1 MTLKKRKKEKLI
13 LKYYVGICGHYGG
26 KKVFLD
32 GQTVKTKN
40 VTSELIKKYGQ
51 QRVVTVDTYGGVKS
65 LLKCLKKLH
74 FMLKNCENI
83 IILPAHNSI
92 KIFPFFL
99 VVLNQ
104 FYHRKLHYIVIG
116 GWLPEFVKS
125 NYHISKV
132 LKRLDYIYV
141 ETSTMQKELVR
152 QGFKNIIIMPNF
164 KRLNIISSELLSHQ
178 YAKPFRL
185 CTFSRVMKQKGV
197 EDVID
202 VVNKIND
209 KRGQTIFKLDIYG
222 QIDSDYEEDFNKL
235 KEEFSTYVKYRG
247 AVPAEKSVD
256 ILRDYFALVFPTHF
270 YTEGIPGTIIDA
282 YAAGVPVIASKWES
296 FKDVI
301 EDGITGFG
309 YEFGNKAELQKRLE
323 YIADNPKLI
332 INMKSACIEKADQ
345 FMPENAIL
353 KMKL

>member
-1 MTLKKRKKEKLI
+1 MILKRRKEDNLV

-26 KKVFLD
+26 NKVFLD

-40 VTSELIKKYGQ
+40 VTSELIKKYGKQ
-51 QRVVTVDTYGGVKS
+51 KVVTVDTYGGVKS
-65 LLKCLKKLH
+65 ILKCLKKLH

-92 KIFPFFL
+92 KVFPFFL

-104 FYHRKLHYIVIG
+104 FYHRKIHYIVIG

-125 NYHISKV
+125 NHYIAKV

-141 ETSTMQKELVR
+141 ETSTMKKELVK
-152 QGFKNIIIMPNF
+152 QGFKNTIIMPNF
-164 KRLNIISSELLSHQ
+164 KRLNIINAELLSHQ
-178 YAKPFRL
+178 YIKPFKL
-185 CTFSRVMKQKGV
+185 CTFSRVMKQKGI

-202 VVNKIND
+202 VVNEIND
-209 KRGQTIFKLDIYG
+209 KRGQIIFELDIYG
-222 QIDSDYEEDFNKL
+222 QIDSDYEDEFNKL
-235 KEEFSTYVKYRG
+235 KEEFSINIKYKG
-247 AVPAEKSVD
+247 AVLAEKSVD
-256 ILRDYFALVFPTHF
+256 IIQDYFALVFPTHF

-282 YAAGVPVIASKWES
+282 YAAGVPVIASEWES

-301 EDGITGFG
+301 DNGITGLG
-309 YEFGNKAELQKRLE
+309 YEFGNKMDLQKKLE

-332 INMKSACIEKADQ
+332 INMKSACIEKAEQ

-353 KMKL
+353 KMEL